1 MPDVAKLKKKA
12 AEFELKKQFDKALA
26 VYVEILDGYDK
37 LSDEEV
43 DVSLFNRVGDLYL
56 KQGSVGDAVD
66 YYEQAVDRYAEG
78 GFHNNAIALCNKILR
93 NSPGRASVYYKL
105 GKISAQKGFKSDAK
119 KNFLEYADRM
129 QSSGKIDE
137 AFRALKEFADLCPD
151 QDDIRLMLAEQL
163 SKKGRSEE
171 AIEQLQLLYVRY
183 SHEGRDAE
191 ARATIERMKAI
202 DPTSEPRALGD
213 APSRSAAD
221 LVFLDLNDTAPPRRG
236 MSGNNRAIEGLSILA
251 TGEEPVIPPAQPI
264 APPRPTPAVAAS
276 PMPTEELLDTP
287 FLEPA
292 VLDGVTRSAEF
303 DRIADVGGSLLEGL
317 ESTSFIAPER
327 SETPRELLD
336 FEPTSFTPA
345 TPSPATRPV
354 VDPSAELLD
363 FDLAATPA
371 AGARH
376 VPPQDTEVPLMDFGE
391 IELPTMEFDEPE
403 EVHDN
408 RGSLLGL
415 PLIADE
421 EGEAPVGED
430 VTVDDESTIGGDLQL
445 IMPDGTPARGVR
457 TQLTPSD
464 DLPLIELDGT
474 PIKGVP
480 VIAELGEEVVVE
492 DLIVH
497 EPFDE
502 PGDELPLMDI
512 AFPTPG
518 EAMASIL
525 EAGGRNSVEMDA
537 LELEPSNPHAV
548 EFEPDVAD
556 ALELVPA
563 IADAMDLEPAISDAT
578 DLAEEEE
585 SATAEEDD
593 DLDSTPTPHIAH
605 RQSTVIA
612 KQDVDLLQALS
623 EADPDDHLLRRRLAE
638 AMLES
643 GDRDGGLRELEAA
656 MVGFERHDDLTAASK
671 IADEVVLLNPSSV
684 RHHQKRVEYAFRTNE
699 RGRLI
704 EAYLQLAD
712 ALFRAGQV
720 EKSRAIYQRVIDLS
734 PDDMR
739 AQAALES
746 FPAPEPEPA
755 PPPPPP
761 KGRATVTGQRVP
773 APVAAAPKLSPT
785 PDDEFINLGD
795 WLRDDDVKKDTRM
808 IVEEKE
814 PTGDEEADFQDMLKK
829 FKQGIAENVEEE
841 DHQSHYDLGVAYKEM
856 GLLDEAIAE
865 FQKALRAPA
874 NRVPTYEALGQC
886 FIEKE
891 QYPMAATILGR
902 ALHEPHMSENQLVGV
917 LYLLGRC
924 AQERGQRDAAIEY
937 YQRVF
942 VVDIQFQDV
951 SERLAAVEGAPS

>member
-26 VYVEILDGYDK
+26 VYVEILDGFDK
-37 LSDEEV
+37 SDEEV

-66 YYEQAVDRYAEG
+66 YYEQAVDLYAES

-163 SKKGRSEE
+163 SKKGRAAE

-183 SHEGRDAE
+183 SHEGRGSE
-191 ARATIERMKAI
+191 AKATIARMKAI
-202 DPTSEPRALGD
+202 DPSAEPRELGD
-213 APSRSAAD
+213 APRRNADD
-221 LVFLDLNDTAPPRRG
+221 LVFLDLNDTPARR
-236 MSGNNRAIEGLSILA
+236 MATLA
-251 TGEEPVIPPAQPI
+251 TRGLDLLDTGAQPV
-264 APPRPTPAVAAS
+264 AGRPTPAADPHATPIITPTIAS
-276 PMPTEELLDTP
+276 PVTGRTSEPIASILDTP
-287 FLEPA
+287 ELEPA
-292 VLDGVTRSAEF
+292 VLDGVTR
-303 DRIADVGGSLLEGL
+303 ADDFERMGGADEGGSLLEGL
-317 ESTSFIAPER
+317 ETTSFASEESEAPAHD
-327 SETPRELLD
+327 LMD
-336 FEPTSFTPA
+336 FEPTSFGAIAETSEPEA
-345 TPSPATRPV
+345 PL
-354 VDPSAELLD
+354 DHGELLD
-363 FDLAATPA
+363 FDLPAPSAPAPTPLA
-371 AGARH
+371 
-376 VPPQDTEVPLMDFGE
+376 DLDFGE
-391 IELPTMEFDEPE
+391 IDLSAADAASDVE
-403 EVHDN
+403 EEDHAT

-415 PLIADE
+415 PML
-421 EGEAPVGED
+421 
-430 VTVDDESTIGGDLQL
+430 VDDEGHEPEAGSDADDEGSIGGDLEL
-445 IMPDGTPARGVR
+445 IMPDGTPARSSAA
-457 TQLTPSD
+457 Q
-464 DLPLIELDGT
+464 
-474 PIKGVP
+474 
-480 VIAELGEEVVVE
+480 
-492 DLIVH
+492 
-497 EPFDE
+497 DE
-502 PGDELPLMDI
+502 PNVDIPLMD
-512 AFPTPG
+512 FDLPHPG
-518 EAMASIL
+518 EAAASIADASAP
-525 EAGGRNSVEMDA
+525 ESVEMPAEHVQDA
-537 LELEPSNPHAV
+537 DIDPE
-548 EFEPDVAD
+548 
-556 ALELVPA
+556 A
-563 IADAMDLEPAISDAT
+563 IEDLDDAMTAGTDVTEEDLRREVEADDAGSADTQRDLEVI
-578 DLAEEEE
+578 
-585 SATAEEDD
+585 
-593 DLDSTPTPHIAH
+593 PTPPAVRRH
-605 RQSTVIA
+605 STVIA
-612 KQDVDLLQALS
+612 ARDVDLLRALCDA
-623 EADPDDHLLRRRLAE
+623 EPEDHATRRRLAE

-643 GDRDGGLRELEAA
+643 GDREGGIRELETT
-656 MVGFERHDDLTAASK
+656 MVGFERSDDLLTASK
-671 IADEVVLLNPSSV
+671 VADEIVLLNPESL

-734 PDDMR
+734 PDDDR
-739 AQAALES
+739 AQTALES
-746 FPAPEPEPA
+746 FPEPEPEPA
-755 PPPPPP
+755 PAPAPPKARQTAGVVRPAASAPPPPSP
-761 KGRATVTGQRVP
+761 VPVT
-773 APVAAAPKLSPT
+773 S
-785 PDDEFINLGD
+785 DDEYINLGD
-795 WLRDDDVKKDTRM
+795 WLRDDEAPKDTRM
-808 IVEEKE
+808 IVDEQE

-874 NRVPTYEALGQC
+874 NRVPTYEALGLC

-891 QYPMAATILGR
+891 QFPMAATILGR
-902 ALHEPHMSENQLVGV
+902 ALHEPGMNESQLIGV

-951 SERLAAVEGAPS
+951 GERLAAVEGAAS

>member
-26 VYVEILDGYDK
+26 VYVEILDGYNA
-37 LSDEEV
+37 SDEEV

-163 SKKGRSEE
+163 SKKGRTDE

-202 DPTSEPRALGD
+202 DPSAEPRALGD

-221 LVFLDLNDTAPPRRG
+221 LVFLDLEDSKPARRVSHQAQQATLGLELIDTTDRP
-236 MSGNNRAIEGLSILA
+236 SRAADIIDPHATPIIASAAIPASLRVVEILETQA
-251 TGEEPVIPPAQPI
+251 I
-264 APPRPTPAVAAS
+264 
-276 PMPTEELLDTP
+276 
-287 FLEPA
+287 EPA
-292 VLDGVTRSAEF
+292 VLDGMARSDEF
-303 DRIADVGGSLLEGL
+303 ERTSGL
-317 ESTSFIAPER
+317 EAAGLLDGLETTSLAESEAP
-327 SETPRELLD
+327 TAAGDLLD
-336 FEPTSFTPA
+336 FEPTSFGSMETVAIPK
-345 TPSPATRPV
+345 PV
-354 VDPSAELLD
+354 DHRDDLMD
-363 FDLAATPA
+363 FDPPAVAAPAGPA
-371 AGARH
+371 AA
-376 VPPQDTEVPLMDFGE
+376 LDFGE
-391 IELPTMEFDEPE
+391 IDLAPPVIDAAGP
-403 EVHDN
+403 
-408 RGSLLGL
+408 GSPWSSSPSLMGL
-415 PLIADE
+415 PLLADE
-421 EGEAPVGED
+421 DGGAPEVVPPPEAMGQYDTISADDED
-430 VTVDDESTIGGDLQL
+430 VTIGGELEL
-445 IMPDGTPARGVR
+445 IMPDTVESPAVHGIGDIP
-457 TQLTPSD
+457 LLGIA
-464 DLPLIELDGT
+464 LP
-474 PIKGVP
+474 
-480 VIAELGEEVVVE
+480 
-492 DLIVH
+492 H
-497 EPFDE
+497 
-502 PGDELPLMDI
+502 
-512 AFPTPG
+512 PG
-518 EAMASIL
+518 EAIASVD
-525 EAGGRNSVEMDA
+525 EAAAQAASEGETFEFGDEQRATIDD
-537 LELEPSNPHAV
+537 EL
-548 EFEPDVAD
+548 
-556 ALELVPA
+556 
-563 IADAMDLEPAISDAT
+563 AT
-578 DLAEEEE
+578 I
-585 SATAEEDD
+585 
-593 DLDSTPTPHIAH
+593 PTPPPAR

-612 KQDVDLLQALS
+612 GHDVELLRALS
-623 EADPDDHLLRRRLAE
+623 EADLDDNGLRRRLAE

-643 GDRDGGLRELEAA
+643 GDREGGVRELEAA
-656 MVGFERHDDLTAASK
+656 MVAYERLDDLAAASK
-671 IADEVVLLNPSSV
+671 IADEIVLLNPASV
-684 RHHQKRVEYAFRTNE
+684 KHHQKRVEYAFRTNE

-704 EAYLQLAD
+704 EAYLQLAE
-712 ALFRAGQV
+712 ALFRAGQM
-720 EKSRAIYQRVIDLS
+720 EKSRAIYLRVIDLA
-734 PDDMR
+734 PDEQR

-746 FPAPEPEPA
+746 FPAPEVSQAPPA
-755 PPPPPP
+755 PAA
-761 KGRATVTGQRVP
+761 KTRQTGTSRGSASAP
-773 APVAAAPKLSPT
+773 AHAVSPMTPSPT

-795 WLRDDDVKKDTRM
+795 WLRDDEAPKDTRM
-808 IVEEKE
+808 IVDEEE

-829 FKQGIAENVEEE
+829 FKQGISENVDEE

-856 GLLDEAIAE
+856 GLLDEAISE

-902 ALHEPHMSENQLVGV
+902 ALNEPATSENQLIGV

-924 AQERGQRDAAIEY
+924 AQERGQRQLAIDY

-951 SERLAAVEGAPS
+951 SERLAAVESTVS

>member
-37 LSDEEV
+37 ASDEEV

-183 SHEGRDAE
+183 SHEGREAE
-191 ARATIERMKAI
+191 ARATIERMRAI
-202 DPTSEPRALGD
+202 DPTAEPRALGD

-221 LVFLDLNDTAPPRRG
+221 LVFLDLNDSAPPRRG
-236 MSGNNRAIEGLSILA
+236 ISGNNRAMQGLSILS
-251 TGEEPVIPPAQPI
+251 TGEEPAIPSPVVV
-264 APPRPTPAVAAS
+264 PPLPTPAVAAS
-276 PMPTEELLDTP
+276 PAPTEELLDTP

-303 DRIADVGGSLLEGL
+303 DRVADIGGSLLEGL
-317 ESTSFIAPER
+317 EATSFVAPAEM
-327 SETPRELLD
+327 EAPRELLD
-336 FEPTSFTPA
+336 FEPTSFTP
-345 TPSPATRPV
+345 PAPV
-354 VDPSAELLD
+354 PAAPAVIDHSAELLD
-363 FDLAATPA
+363 FDLGATPA
-371 AGARH
+371 AGSTS
-376 VPPQDTEVPLMDFGE
+376 VPRPADIPLMDFGE
-391 IELPTMEFDEPE
+391 ITLPPVEFDEPK
-403 EVHDN
+403 EVHEH

-415 PLIADE
+415 PLLADE
-421 EGEAPVGED
+421 EGHDATEEESAP
-430 VTVDDESTIGGDLQL
+430 DDGSTIGGDLQL
-445 IMPDGTPARGVR
+445 IMPDATPARGVHVVP
-457 TQLTPSD
+457 TPTR
-464 DLPLIELDGT
+464 DLPFIDFDGT
-474 PIKGVP
+474 PITGVP
-480 VIAELGEEVVVE
+480 VVDEAYEAVDVAEDAVA
-492 DLIVH
+492 D
-497 EPFDE
+497 
-502 PGDELPLMDI
+502 LPLMDI
-512 AFPTPG
+512 ALPTPG
-518 EAMASIL
+518 EAMASIMD
-525 EAGGRNSVEMDA
+525 AGRNSVEMDA
-537 LELEPSNPHAV
+537 MQLE
-548 EFEPDVAD
+548 
-556 ALELVPA
+556 PA
-563 IADAMDLEPAISDAT
+563 IADAT
-578 DLAEEEE
+578 DLAGEEE
-585 SATAEEDD
+585 SAAEEPTMDESETVGDD
-593 DLDSTPTPHIAH
+593 DDFRSIQTPPTPH

-612 KQDVDLLQALS
+612 KQDVDLLLALS
-623 EADPDDHLLRRRLAE
+623 EADPDDNLLRRRLAE

-643 GDRDGGLRELEAA
+643 GDRDGGLRELETA
-656 MVGFERHDDLTAASK
+656 MVGFERHDDLAAASK
-671 IADEVVLLNPSSV
+671 IADEIVLLNPSSV

-712 ALFRAGQV
+712 ALFRGGQV

-734 PDDMR
+734 PDDLR
-739 AQAALES
+739 AQSALET
-746 FPAPEPEPA
+746 FPVPEPEPA

-761 KGRATVTGQRVP
+761 KGRATVAGQRVA
-773 APVAAAPKLSPT
+773 APVAEVRALSPT

-795 WLRDDDVKKDTRM
+795 WLRDDEAKKDTRM
-808 IVEEKE
+808 IVDEKE
-814 PTGDEEADFQDMLKK
+814 PTGDEAADFQDMLQK

-841 DHQSHYDLGVAYKEM
+841 DHQSHYDLGVAFKEM

-902 ALHEPHMSENQLVGV
+902 ALQQPNMSENQLVGV

-924 AQERGQRDAAIEY
+924 AQQRGQRDAAIEY

-951 SERLAAVEGAPS
+951 GERLAAVEGAPS